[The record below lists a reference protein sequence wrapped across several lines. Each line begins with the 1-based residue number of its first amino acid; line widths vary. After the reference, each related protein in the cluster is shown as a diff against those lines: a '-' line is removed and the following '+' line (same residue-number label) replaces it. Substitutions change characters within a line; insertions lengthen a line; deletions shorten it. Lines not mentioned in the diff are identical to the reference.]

1 MLGYLVVVILVAAV
15 GIFGNILVLVTL
27 VIDRKLRV
35 LNNLFIANLA
45 VADLFIAAII
55 HPFTAVGIIGG
66 REQLFF
72 QESGEITYLCE
83 FLASFCIIS
92 CSASLFSIGAV
103 AFNRYVYICH
113 NRVYSKLYT
122 HCTIPVMIIGIW
134 IIGTMID
141 LPTYL
146 QFGNHIFHARIS
158 TCFFNP
164 LHPGYKVLFVVANF
178 FPMALTVYC
187 YIRIIALV
195 YRRNQH
201 LQKTIKQ
208 ANQIG
213 NHNTSAIKAADVRL
227 LKAIAAMAILA
238 LIIYTPFAIT
248 LLADRG
254 QISETVW
261 RFSNGLMH
269 SFSCINWL
277 IYAVTNNRIR
287 NGFTKIFRKCLCK
300 QLCLT
305 TPTGEMEMT
314 ADATGEGTSGGFSET
329 AATSSGG
336 VPGINYTYPVKL
348 GAPIGEP
355 IQEEYTFSEKV
366 GARDNGDLH
375 DEGYNGVTAI
385 INYTYSDG
393 ESSEED

>member
-1 MLGYLVVVILVAAV
+1 MLGYLAVVVSVAAL

-66 REQLFF
+66 REYLFF

-92 CSASLFSIGAV
+92 CSASVLSIGAV

-113 NRVYSKLYT
+113 NHVYSKLYT

-134 IIGTMID
+134 IIGALID

-146 QFGNHIFHARIS
+146 QFGNHVFHERIS
-158 TCFFNP
+158 TCFFDP
-164 LHPGYKVLFVVANF
+164 LHLGYKIFFVVIGIF
-178 FPMALTVYC
+178 SPVVLTVYC
-187 YIRIIALV
+187 YIRIVALV
-195 YRRNQH
+195 FRSNRR
-201 LQKTIKQ
+201 LQKRMKQ
-208 ANQIG
+208 TNQ
-213 NHNTSAIKAADVRL
+213 NSSSIKAADVRL
-227 LKAIAAMAILA
+227 LKTVAAMGILA
-238 LIIYTPFAIT
+238 VIIYTPFAIT
-248 LLADRG
+248 LLVDRG

-287 NGFTKIFRKCLCK
+287 DGFATIFRKCLCK
-300 QLCLT
+300 QLCPT
-305 TPTGEMEMT
+305 TSTGDMEMT
-314 ADATGEGTSGGFSET
+314 PADATGEGTSGGFSGT
-329 AATSSGG
+329 AATSSGE
-336 VPGINYTYPVKL
+336 VPGIDYKYPVKL
-348 GAPIGEP
+348 GIPMGEP
-355 IQEEYTFSEKV
+355 IQEENTFSESV
-366 GARDNGDLH
+366 GASDNEDLQ

-385 INYTYSDG
+385 INHTYSEG
-393 ESSEED
+393 GSSEED